1 MAVTGARAVGCMHT
15 GAPPT
20 AVQGALELVD
30 GDGVLAISM
39 VVALH
44 PRKPSPCEDQ
54 PPTLGKSVLTANSGG
69 TGFMWAVHQLGQD
82 QECAESALWT
92 ALFCSDM

>member
-1 MAVTGARAVGCMHT
+1 MAVTGARAVGCMYT

-39 VVALH
+39 VVTLH

-54 PPTLGKSVLTANSGG
+54 PPTPVKSVLMFTANSGG
-69 TGFMWAVHQLGQD
+69 TRCIRVVH
-82 QECAESALWT
+82 
-92 ALFCSDM
+92 